1 MRKYIDLVVF
11 KYIELKLWLHDKK
24 NGSTWNKFQFGLF
37 WMLIMILTSMLI
49 GKIL

>member
-11 KYIELKLWLHDKK
+11 KYIELKLWLHQKK
-24 NGSTWNKFQFGLF
+24 NGTTWDKFQFGLF